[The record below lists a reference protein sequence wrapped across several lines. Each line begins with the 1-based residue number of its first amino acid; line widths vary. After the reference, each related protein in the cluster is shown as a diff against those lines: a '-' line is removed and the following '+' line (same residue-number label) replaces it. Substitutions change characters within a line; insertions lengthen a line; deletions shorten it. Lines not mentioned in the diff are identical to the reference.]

1 VVTRRRVPRRIGEVY
16 VALCSALA
24 ALAIFPAEPNANA
37 YYVLVLLTLP
47 VGIYA
52 AMISY
57 IGGVL
62 LFGPDQDGF
71 VPRAVI
77 FCVWVGLI
85 TAQMLFARALL
96 HARRGTAS

>member
-1 VVTRRRVPRRIGEVY
+1 MTRRRVPRRIGEVY
-16 VALCSALA
+16 VALCSVFA
-24 ALAIFPAEPNANA
+24 ALVVFPAEPNANA

-57 IGGVL
+57 IGGL
-62 LFGPDQDGF
+62 LFGLELDGF
-71 VPRAVI
+71 VARAAI